1 MMREHNNKLIEV
13 KHVFQRTSL
22 QEGTGGGS
30 SFRSPA
36 QTKLFQCFP
45 LFLQIKK
52 PKLDMPYPLQKKKKK
67 ETRRQGEG
75 VVSIFWGRGDI
86 IFPVF
91 DLDLGDSDANF
102 FGLIKIT
109 RNWLFWGMK
118 IIFFFGG
125 GRGGLGW

>member
-1 MMREHNNKLIEV
+1 M
-13 KHVFQRTSL
+13 F
-22 QEGTGGGS
+22 S
-30 SFRSPA
+30 SFSPNQKA
-36 QTKLFQCFP
+36 KTRYALP
-45 LFLQIKK
+45 
-52 PKLDMPYPLQKKKKK
+52 PPKKKKK

-75 VVSIFWGRGDI
+75 VVSIFGGGGDI

-118 IIFFFGG
+118 IIFFLAGG
-125 GRGGLGW
+125 GGVRVVALAMGGAH